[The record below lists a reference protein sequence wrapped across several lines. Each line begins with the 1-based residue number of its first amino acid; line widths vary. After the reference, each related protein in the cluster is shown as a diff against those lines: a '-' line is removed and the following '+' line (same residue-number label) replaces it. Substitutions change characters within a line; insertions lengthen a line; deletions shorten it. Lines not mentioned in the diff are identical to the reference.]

1 MKKGSLD
8 AISDIIDHLA
18 LWQSIYSIE
27 NVNNS
32 VSIFEKWIFYSNYKK
47 AFLLLVE

>member
-27 NVNNS
+27 NVNNY
-32 VSIFEKWIFYSNYKK
+32 VSIVLKWIFDSNYKK
-47 AFLLLVE
+47 SLLLLVD

>member
-8 AISDIIDHLA
+8 AHIDIIDYVA
-18 LWQSIYSIE
+18 LLQSMYSIE

-32 VSIFEKWIFYSNYKK
+32 VGIFEKWIFYSNYKK